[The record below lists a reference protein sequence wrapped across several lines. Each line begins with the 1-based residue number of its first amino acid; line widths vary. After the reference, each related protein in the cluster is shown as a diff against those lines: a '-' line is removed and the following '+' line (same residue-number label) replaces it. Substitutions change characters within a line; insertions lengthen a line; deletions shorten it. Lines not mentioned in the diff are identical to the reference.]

1 MNIVQLRYQGFTRD
15 IHAHHPD
22 EHSGFINGHEI
33 GAYPFV
39 TVYVRANPGRTAK
52 DCCRLIPGCIKSLR
66 GVKPRCIQRFLFNE
80 SGFSD
85 FRVVE
90 AVFIPADFRIN
101 AIVIRVH
108 SLGIVCNAGK
118 EFTDLIAVIGE
129 VRVKGSRLLRRLLFL
144 FFTRPDHA
152 AFHKEHAVQVFDR
165 YIGCDFHGLPDAI
178 EILFQG
184 FLRILIDQVHHAH
197 GILVGL
203 IDDNDIACRKD
214 GQNTCKNQYDGD
226 SRDRC
231 TYRMHVAPS
240 LRIIIRYLF
249 TNPGTQDAESLCNP
263 VTDISRYMFLTEPFQ
278 EAQIPSSLS
287 EVT

>member
-52 DCCRLIPGCIKSLR
+52 DCCRLIPGGIKSQR
-66 GVKPRCIQRFLFNE
+66 GIKSGRIQRFLLNE
-80 SGFSD
+80 SGFSHLP
-85 FRVVE
+85 VVK

-165 YIGCDFHGLPDAI
+165 YIGCDFHGLRDAI
-178 EILFQG
+178 DVFFQG

-197 GILVGL
+197 
-203 IDDNDIACRKD
+203 
-214 GQNTCKNQYDGD
+214 
-226 SRDRC
+226 
-231 TYRMHVAPS
+231 
-240 LRIIIRYLF
+240 
-249 TNPGTQDAESLCNP
+249 
-263 VTDISRYMFLTEPFQ
+263 
-278 EAQIPSSLS
+278 
-287 EVT
+287 